1 MSLEDNYEVDFD
13 RKLTIGVVGRKLKLS
28 LDGWQLFDK
37 RFGKMLRE
45 MKGDP

>member
-1 MSLEDNYEVDFD
+1 MEGRREAWNL
-13 RKLTIGVVGRKLKLS
+13 LLVGRELKLN

-45 MKGDP
+45 MNGGP